1 MEMTEVQQ
9 KVFHDILKSYP
20 DIHSSVLESV
30 FTLGIKSGTGVQQQ
44 EIVSPVVELH
54 PTELKY
60 PEQTTAFKEMLDK
73 MYHLHLIKNQDY
85 SPSNINGVGMIGLA
99 TRLWDKTVRI
109 MNLLGFNIEAKLL
122 SIDTAKEPKNESLED
137 TFIDL
142 ANYSVIGR
150 LMMLGKWAK

>member
-1 MEMTEVQQ
+1 MEMTEGQQ
-9 KVFHDILKSYP
+9 KVFFDILKSYP
-20 DIHSSVLESV
+20 EIHSSVLQNT
-30 FTLGIKSGTGVQQQ
+30 FLLGIKEGVKLLNS
-44 EIVSPVVELH
+44 EPEASASPH

-60 PEQTTAFKEMLDK
+60 PEQTAAFKEMLDK
-73 MYHLHLIKNQDY
+73 MYHLHLMKNQDY

-109 MNLLGFNIEAKLL
+109 MNLLGFNIEAKLI